1 MNINIDS
8 LVTFILIWGIPAA
21 MMGWAY
27 LKMDKADR
35 TSAKEDFKSIPFIFA
50 FGFGAGG
57 IFLIHLGNL
66 LTIDLLK
73 IIGIGLLVIGGL
85 YVTIDLWKTSKVKS
99 LLMIALI
106 SFLVFLN
113 LS

>member
-1 MNINIDS
+1 M
-8 LVTFILIWGIPAA
+8 GIPAV
-21 MMGWAY
+21 MISWAY
-27 LKMDKADR
+27 WKMDDTDR
-35 TSAKEDFKSIPFIFA
+35 KSAKEDFRSIPFIFA

-73 IIGIGLLVIGGL
+73 LIGIGLLVIGGL
-85 YVTIDLWKTSKVKS
+85 YVTIDLWKTSKIKS
-99 LLMIALI
+99 LLMVALVSYLI
-106 SFLVFLN
+106 FLN

>member
-8 LVTFILIWGIPAA
+8 LVTFILMWGIPAA
-21 MMGWAY
+21 MMGWTY

-35 TSAKEDFKSIPFIFA
+35 KSAKEDFKSTPFIFA

-57 IFLIHLGNL
+57 IFLIHLGNV

-73 IIGIGLLVIGGL
+73 IIGIGFLVIGGL
-85 YVTIDLWKTSKVKS
+85 YVTIDLWKTSKIKS
-99 LLMIALI
+99 ILMAALV
-106 SFLVFLN
+106 SYLVFLN